1 MRHRKQ
7 APLAWSTAVIAALAI
22 AAPAA
27 VASPGVALRDSQSP
41 AAARTPS
48 VGSVPGATR
57 MDFEVDL
64 KLTDQAGAE
73 ALAQAVATP
82 GNAAYG
88 HYLTPAQWEARFS
101 PTAGDVAQVRSF
113 LTRSGLAAGAVSADR
128 TAITVS
134 GTAQQVEHAFGTSL
148 SYHRVQGARRLLA
161 DRALSVPASIAGIV
175 GGVTGVNQT
184 VATPDNT
191 LGGPAASPQASA
203 NAPQPP
209 GFRVGPP
216 CGTYSGQRIDFGL
229 PQFPGYNADPP
240 WAVCGYTGPQF
251 RSAYH
256 LSGSANGAGVTVAI
270 VDAYASPTLLSDAH
284 QFAALNDPSNPLK
297 ASQFSELLAG
307 NFNLQGICEANGWYG
322 EETLD
327 VEAVHDTAPGANIL
341 VGAARNCLT
350 TGLNNTLRRIV
361 DGHLA
366 SVISNSYGDDGGD
379 VLDSADDRQ
388 STDNILLMADATGV
402 SVMFSSGD
410 DGDEFTTVGAV
421 AADYPASSPY
431 ATAVGGTT
439 LQIGSAGQRIGEFG
453 WSTGRAWYCN
463 GTAASAAV
471 GICTSDQ
478 LGTWL
483 PVDPT
488 LPSGGGGGGTS
499 VVYPQPAWQKG
510 VVPAALSQRNGSAPM
525 RVEPDISMEGDP
537 ATGMLVGETQ
547 TFPEGVHYDQ
557 YRIGGTSVASPLMA
571 GVVARADQLAG
582 RSLGFL
588 NPKLYA
594 QYGSTA
600 ALDDVTAT
608 HQVMS
613 RSDFANSLD
622 SSEGFLFSS
631 RVIDYQGQE
640 EFCDLSTNQCSTRQ
654 VALSATPGYDS
665 MTGLGSPG
673 PSFVPALS
681 QR

>member
-1 MRHRKQ
+1 
-7 APLAWSTAVIAALAI
+7 VI
-22 AAPAA
+22 
-27 VASPGVALRDSQSP
+27 
-41 AAARTPS
+41 T
-48 VGSVPGATR
+48 
-57 MDFEVDL
+57 
-64 KLTDQAGAE
+64 
-73 ALAQAVATP
+73 
-82 GNAAYG
+82 
-88 HYLTPAQWEARFS
+88 
-101 PTAGDVAQVRSF
+101 
-113 LTRSGLAAGAVSADR
+113 
-128 TAITVS
+128 
-134 GTAQQVEHAFGTSL
+134 
-148 SYHRVQGARRLLA
+148 
-161 DRALSVPASIAGIV
+161 
-175 GGVTGVNQT
+175 
-184 VATPDNT
+184 
-191 LGGPAASPQASA
+191 
-203 NAPQPP
+203 
-209 GFRVGPP
+209 
-216 CGTYSGQRIDFGL
+216 
-229 PQFPGYNADPP
+229 
-240 WAVCGYTGPQF
+240 
-251 RSAYH
+251 
-256 LSGSANGAGVTVAI
+256 
-270 VDAYASPTLLSDAH
+270 
-284 QFAALNDPSNPLK
+284 
-297 ASQFSELLAG
+297 
-307 NFNLQGICEANGWYG
+307 
-322 EETLD
+322 
-327 VEAVHDTAPGANIL
+327 
-341 VGAARNCLT
+341 
-350 TGLNNTLRRIV
+350 
-361 DGHLA
+361 
-366 SVISNSYGDDGGD
+366 NSYGDDGGD
-379 VLDSADDRQ
+379 LLDSADDRQ
-388 STDNILLMADATGV
+388 STENIPLMADATGI

-410 DGDEFTTVGAV
+410 SGDEFTTVGAV

-439 LQIGSAGQRIGEFG
+439 LQIGSAGQRVGEFG

-499 VVYPQPAWQKG
+499 VVYPQPAWHQG
-510 VVPAALSQRNGSAPM
+510 VVPAALSERNGSAPM

-600 ALDDVTAT
+600 ALDDISGT

-613 RSDFANSLD
+613 RSDFANALD
-622 SSEGFLFSS
+622 SSDGFLYSS

-640 EFCDLSTNQCSTRQ
+640 EFCDPTTNQCSARQ

-681 QR
+681 QRWRERGLEAGRARRVRPCAIPATSLPLLGPGVTLPGRVGRGPCPVMARQSQPRCVRSPPTIGQVELTCPQRETSNSRRASADFGQYSPLESSLVVQALLGSSSH